1 MQHIGMILNS
11 LSFKRSFDLYN
22 WILQRMKDDLASPQA
37 KGKDDGDVRQVLHYL
52 SFFHHEI
59 NSN

>member
-1 MQHIGMILNS
+1 M
-11 LSFKRSFDLYN
+11 
-22 WILQRMKDDLASPQA
+22 LQRMKDDLASPQA
-37 KGKDDGDVRQVLHYL
+37 KGKDDGDVRQVDHYL